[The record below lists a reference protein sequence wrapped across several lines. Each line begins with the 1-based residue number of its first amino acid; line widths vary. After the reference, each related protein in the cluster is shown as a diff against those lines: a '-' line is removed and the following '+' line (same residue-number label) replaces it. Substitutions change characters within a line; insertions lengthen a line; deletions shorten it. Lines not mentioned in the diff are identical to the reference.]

1 MAFDPL
7 SQFRKVPAV
16 GATAAPTAPEEYVA
30 FATKDKVH
38 RLRIRS
44 HTAPVNAPGYNI
56 LLNVVYDEH
65 GTYFMLV
72 YTVLMVLVRG
82 RNLQKMVYAIENG
95 MADVIQEFDAD
106 RWEKPKD
113 ANAAIIDSIEF
124 KATENGSPARET
136 QH

>member
-1 MAFDPL
+1 MTFDPL
-7 SQFRKVPAV
+7 SQFRKVPAG
-16 GATAAPTAPEEYVA
+16 GATVAPTEPEEYVA
-30 FATKDKVH
+30 FGTKDKVH

-44 HTAPVNAPGYNI
+44 ASGPVNAPGYNI
-56 LLNVVYDEH
+56 LLNLIYDEH
-65 GTYFMLV
+65 GTNFILV
-72 YTVLMVLVRG
+72 YSVLMVLVRG

-113 ANAAIIDSIEF
+113 ANAAIIDSIEIE
-124 KATENGSPARET
+124 ATENGSSLRET